1 MNEVRIDLV
10 VAGTLLL
17 LEEPFRWEHSRQS
30 LFYIFRITRFLPAKA
45 QFRTYLMNLMIVL
58 SNEPQVL
65 ESKMGP
71 IM

>member
-1 MNEVRIDLV
+1 LV
-10 VAGTLLL
+10 VASTVLL

-30 LFYIFRITRFLPAKA
+30 LFYLFCISRFLSAKA

-58 SNEPQVL
+58 SNRPEVL